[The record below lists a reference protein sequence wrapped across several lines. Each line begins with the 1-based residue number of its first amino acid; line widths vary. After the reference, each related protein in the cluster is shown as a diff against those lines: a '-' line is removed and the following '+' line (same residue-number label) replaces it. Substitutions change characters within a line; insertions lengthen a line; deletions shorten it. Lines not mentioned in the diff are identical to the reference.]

1 MVIDLKLLGVALK
14 NYHPYLFLNFYQQYE
29 NFNFYDKSELKDSTI
44 YIIDSQDFVGVLDN
58 KSIKGS
64 FIVNDSSEIL
74 KKVKRN
80 RNLNI
85 IALREENVS
94 KFQIGN
100 KLMDFFKHFY
110 ETNYTLHSMIAEKV
124 KLPQMCDFL
133 SKNLFADF
141 SILDLQKKIIFDNSK
156 KQEITHFYPLKI
168 TGNKFAYFGCSSV
181 QDEDILNAYLNGF
194 IPPLSTYV
202 YDTIATLNEKV
213 DLLYNSLQIY
223 IKNEESA
230 LDISKL
236 NDIGWNSNDDFL
248 IFVLNKNYILSGR
261 GTLLIWKNRFIL
273 DNSNYMFSVIDN
285 DNERVILFA
294 NVTNN
299 KNIIQDTENLL
310 KEYTIPYSKSMLF
323 NDLSMFKSALDFA
336 YWILNNKISN
346 DEKSIENYSEY
357 VLENI
362 NLRALISPK
371 IIKLYNYD
379 LDTNSQLL
387 KTLYFYL
394 TEERSL
400 KNAGEILDIHR
411 NSVVYRL
418 SKIEEI
424 IDIDF
429 ESAIERITLI
439 NSIKLFSYYY
449 DYKLSNQ

>member
-1 MVIDLKLLGVALK
+1 
-14 NYHPYLFLNFYQQYE
+14 
-29 NFNFYDKSELKDSTI
+29 
-44 YIIDSQDFVGVLDN
+44 
-58 KSIKGS
+58 
-64 FIVNDSSEIL
+64 
-74 KKVKRN
+74 
-80 RNLNI
+80 
-85 IALREENVS
+85 
-94 KFQIGN
+94 
-100 KLMDFFKHFY
+100 
-110 ETNYTLHSMIAEKV
+110 
-124 KLPQMCDFL
+124 
-133 SKNLFADF
+133 
-141 SILDLQKKIIFDNSK
+141 
-156 KQEITHFYPLKI
+156 
-168 TGNKFAYFGCSSV
+168 
-181 QDEDILNAYLNGF
+181 
-194 IPPLSTYV
+194 
-202 YDTIATLNEKV
+202 
-213 DLLYNSLQIY
+213 
-223 IKNEESA
+223 
-230 LDISKL
+230 
-236 NDIGWNSNDDFL
+236 
-248 IFVLNKNYILSGR
+248 
-261 GTLLIWKNRFIL
+261 
-273 DNSNYMFSVIDN
+273 MFSVIDN

-357 VLENI
+357 VFENI